1 MIAPD
6 SSVEDVLAWEAQHR
20 PRAGIAG
27 LTAGVLT
34 LGGTI
39 VSALALRD
47 RPSVTLFD
55 ALRDAGGSPPASGG
69 LRVRTAEFIQSQA
82 VALTLGQTLAALGG
96 LLSAGVLV
104 YLFLAARARIARLS
118 QLGLGAAVAG
128 GVLFFIGTIVPQVAV
143 DVSTASFPRTTAGAH
158 DALQPPA
165 ALVGALIGY
174 VGTLALGIA
183 FVITSL
189 NAMRV
194 GLLTRFMGILGIVSG
209 ALFVIP
215 LASLPVVQAFWLMAV
230 GAMILGRLPSGL
242 SPAWQ
247 TGRAEPWPSRASML
261 AAQREAAAERAGPAR
276 QGERPELSE
285 DGEDPG
291 ASAQPRSKKKKR
303 RR

>member
-1 MIAPD
+1 MIAAS

-27 LTAGVLT
+27 LAAGLLT

-47 RPSVTLFD
+47 RPSVTIFD
-55 ALRDAGGSPPASGG
+55 ALRDAGGAPPASGG
-69 LRVRTAEFIQSQA
+69 LRVPTAEYIQSHA
-82 VALTLGQTLAALGG
+82 LGLTLGQTLAALGG
-96 LLSAGVLV
+96 LLAAGVLV
-104 YLFLAARARIARLS
+104 YLFLAARARTTRLS

-128 GVLFFIGTIVPQVAV
+128 GVLFFVGTIVPQVAV
-143 DVSTASFPRTTAGAH
+143 DVSTASFPHTTAGAH

-215 LASLPVVQAFWLMAV
+215 LASLPVVQAFWLIAV
-230 GAMILGRLPSGL
+230 GAMVLGRLPSGL
-242 SPAWQ
+242 PPAWQ

-261 AAQREAAAERAGPAR
+261 AAQREAAAEHGDPAG
-276 QGERPELSE
+276 QGERSE
-285 DGEDPG
+285 PFEGDDP
-291 ASAQPRSKKKKR
+291 APAHPRSKKKKR